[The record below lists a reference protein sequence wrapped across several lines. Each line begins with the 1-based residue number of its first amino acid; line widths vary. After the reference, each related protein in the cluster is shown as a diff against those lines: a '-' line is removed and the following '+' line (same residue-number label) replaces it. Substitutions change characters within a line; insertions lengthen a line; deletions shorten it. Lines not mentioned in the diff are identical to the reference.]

1 MDIRNSITIPETIN
15 NLGPNSWVNDTI
27 IKPMIYRITVKPF
40 GTWNVFI
47 LSPKIPIR
55 AGSKVI
61 PAKTAT
67 NTTTTAPTPNAW
79 KVFSGIINI
88 PKRAK
93 TTVNPLNI
101 TALPAVL
108 PVVTIAFILS
118 NPLNLSSL
126 YLDSI
131 NKQ

>member
-1 MDIRNSITIPETIN
+1 MNTRNIITIPETIN
-15 NLGPNSWVNDTI
+15 NLGPNSWVKATI
-27 IKPMIYRITVKPF
+27 VKPIIYKITVKAF
-40 GTWNVFI
+40 GTWKVFT
-47 LSPKIPIR
+47 LSPKIPIS

-67 NTTTTAPTPNAW
+67 KTTTTAPTPNAW

-118 NPLNLSSL
+118 KPLNLSSL
-126 YLDSI
+126 YLESI